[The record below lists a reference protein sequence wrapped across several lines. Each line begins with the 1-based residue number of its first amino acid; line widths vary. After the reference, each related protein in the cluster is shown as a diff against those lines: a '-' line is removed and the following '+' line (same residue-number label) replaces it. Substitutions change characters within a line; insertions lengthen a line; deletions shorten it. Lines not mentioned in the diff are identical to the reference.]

1 MPFTMKQRL
10 KKVSQFLLILF
21 ILGTLYYLWGK
32 YTGLFLPCIIHET
45 TGLYCPGCG
54 ITRMIVSLIQGN
66 LKAALHYN
74 TALFFLLPI
83 LAVILIFQMIQY
95 IKKGKIKISAALNV
109 FLILT
114 IIILVLFGIL
124 RNLPDFYFLR
134 P

>member
-1 MPFTMKQRL
+1 MKQRL
-10 KKVSQFLLILF
+10 KKVIQFLLILF
-21 ILGTLYYLWGK
+21 ILGTLYYFWGK
-32 YTGLFLPCIIHET
+32 YTGLFLPCIIHEA

-54 ITRMIVSLIQGN
+54 ITRMIVSLIQGDV
-66 LKAALHYN
+66 KAAPHYN